1 MKLVGEGSRE
11 NLRRIRVGERI
22 SNIICKFFQSKVS
35 KRFKIMKWKILT
47 HKINIYLIFITFL
60 LIIKG
65 RVHKILCPVTVEVS
79 YYK

>member
-11 NLRRIRVGERI
+11 NLRRVGVGKRI
-22 SNIICKFFQSKVS
+22 SNILYKYFQLKVS

-47 HKINIYLIFITFL
+47 HIINIFLIFITVL

-65 RVHKILCPVTVEVS
+65 REHKMLCPVTVEVS